1 MRHVIRRRVWKRLF
15 WGLTLTLA
23 ALGLGAW
30 AAYWYATDSATL
42 AAAIRRESPRYLPGS
57 YVAVE
62 RARVHPLVGEV
73 NLVNVAVWQELDG
86 LEFLTLKAGWI
97 KISNDLNVAE
107 LIRGRLVPREVVVAQ
122 PRLRLRRRKDG
133 TWNLRGL
140 LADPWPGPQGAPT
153 PAVVIQNGSVEVVEA
168 DGRATPVLRE
178 LTARVEAAA
187 GPGPL
192 RFHGTAKGEDL
203 FDRLELEGTIDP
215 QTGRLSLARGD
226 LARLRLSP
234 TLRQRLPEELRP
246 RFDQVGLSGG
256 ELDVAVGRLE
266 FDPKAPEGS
275 PTRLRY
281 AATARLRS
289 GIWACRN
296 LPFPLNDVSAVAS
309 IQDGSIKVERA
320 EGSNGKTT
328 ARAEGTVGLDGSA
341 DLRAWVNDLEL
352 DDRLRRWTPPEFA
365 QEWRNYKPKGRVS
378 LAARVVK
385 PAAGPPDFG
394 LTVEC
399 RDVALE
405 YVHFPYPVDHAVGT
419 LTWRGTRRIEVDIR
433 ANVGGKPA
441 SCVGAID
448 APGPDARVRLRFDAE
463 AFPVDEALFKALPKD
478 VRPVVNQFHPTGRV
492 RVEKAVVT
500 RVPVPGG
507 PPQGQVDF
515 DADLVLTEDGRCELK
530 WDGMPY
536 PVTQVTGRL
545 EVHPHRWIIKD
556 MRGRNNLATI
566 RGSGQV
572 DELAPGKLKVDLR
585 LAAEHLPF
593 DKQLRDALP
602 REWKAPWGLLNPLGS
617 SAVDATIRVE
627 PGKPDR
633 YHVAIRPEP
642 DTQVKL
648 VLAGAGPGAGPLA
661 FPAMEGV
668 TGRFVY
674 DDGLVTMNDVTFG
687 FHGAPVEFRSGDVRV
702 WDTGRFALRVKD
714 LHVTDF
720 RVDAALRQLMPTVMA
735 QFAHRLDEARTFSFR
750 TDLGLGWSGKPG
762 DSPRCLW
769 SDGLVIF
776 NDNAI
781 QAGLPVEH
789 IQGQLEGVNGSFDGV
804 QTRVH
809 GLLNLDSVAILGQQ
823 ITQLRSRL
831 DVADGRASLGT
842 IRGNLLDGELT
853 GTVGVGL
860 DATPKYES
868 TLEVR
873 DADLGS
879 LAKTIPNKQSF
890 RGKVSGKLSLTGFG
904 YDVHTLQ
911 GRGEAHIVRGDLGE
925 LPAALQI
932 VKLLNFSRPTK
943 TAFDTADVALRV
955 RDGKT
960 FLDPIQLTG
969 DAFSLRG
976 HGTLD
981 PQGDVDL
988 RLRLLYGR
996 DAWHIRGLSDLISE
1010 ASGKIFDIHVTGPV
1024 GSPRVKPEALPLA
1037 TDTARTLGG
1046 AFRPA
1051 RRRAAGA
1058 GAGVGVGEVPR

>member
-1 MRHVIRRRVWKRLF
+1 MRHLIRRRVWKRLF
-15 WGLTLTLA
+15 WGLALTLTT
-23 ALGLGAW
+23 LGLGSW

-86 LEFLTLKAGWI
+86 RPFQTLKAGWI
-97 KISNDLNVAE
+97 KVSNELNLAE
-107 LIRGRLVPREVVVAQ
+107 LARGRLVPREVVVAQ

-133 TWNLRGL
+133 TWNLKGL
-140 LADPWPGPQGAPT
+140 LADPWPGPPGAAT
-153 PAVVIQNGSVEVVEA
+153 PAIVVQNGSVEVVEA
-168 DGRATPVLRE
+168 DGRALPVIRE
-178 LTARVEAAA
+178 LTARVEAAS

-192 RFHGTAKGEDL
+192 RFRGTARGEDL
-203 FDRLELEGTIDP
+203 FDRLDLEGTFDP
-215 QTGRLSLARGD
+215 QTGRLALTRGD
-226 LARLRLSP
+226 LARLTISP
-234 TLRQRLPEELRP
+234 ALRQRLPEELRAG
-246 RFDQVGLSGG
+246 FDRIGLARG
-256 ELDVAVGRLE
+256 EVDVAVGRLD
-266 FDPKAPEGS
+266 FDPKAPQGS
-275 PTRLRY
+275 PARLGY

-289 GIWACRN
+289 GAWACRD

-309 IQDGSIKVERA
+309 VKDGAIKLERA

-328 ARAEGTVGLDGSA
+328 ARAEGAVGLDGSA
-341 DLRAWVNDLEL
+341 DVRAWVNDLEL

-365 QEWRNYKPKGRVS
+365 EEWRNFKPKGRVS

-385 PAAGPPDFG
+385 PAGGPPDFG

-399 RDVALE
+399 RDVAME
-405 YVHFPYPVDHAVGT
+405 YLYFPYPLDHASGT
-419 LTWRGTRRIEVDIR
+419 LTWQGTRRILVDVH

-441 SCVGAID
+441 SCVGTIE
-448 APGPDARVRLRFDAE
+448 APGPDARVRLKFEAE
-463 AFPVDEALFKALPKD
+463 AFPVDEALFRALPPE
-478 VRPVVNQFHPTGRV
+478 VRTVVGQFHPTGRV

-500 RVPVPGG
+500 RVPIPGG
-507 PPQGQVDF
+507 PPEGKVDF
-515 DADLVLTEDGRCELK
+515 DAALVLTEDGRCEIK

-545 EVHPHRWIIKD
+545 ELHPHRWIIKD

-585 LAAEHLPF
+585 LAAGHLPF
-593 DKQLRDALP
+593 DRQLRDALP
-602 REWKAPWGLLNPLGS
+602 REWKAPWGVLNPLGS
-617 SAVDATIRVE
+617 TAVDATIRVE
-627 PGKPDR
+627 PGKPDH

-648 VLAGAGPGAGPLA
+648 VLAGVGPGAGPLA

-674 DDGLVTMNDVTFG
+674 DDGLVTMNDVTFQ

-702 WDTGRFALRVKD
+702 WDTGRFVLRVYD

-720 RVDAALRQLMPTVMA
+720 RVDATLRQLMPPVMA

-769 SDGLVIF
+769 SNGLVIL

-781 QAGLPVEH
+781 QAGLPIEH
-789 IQGQLEGVNGSFDGV
+789 IQGQLEDVKGSFDGKSP
-804 QTRVH
+804 TVH
-809 GLLNLDSVAILGQQ
+809 GVLNLDSVAILGQQ
-823 ITQLRSRL
+823 VTQLRSRL
-831 DVADGRASLGT
+831 DLADGRATLGT

-853 GTVGVGL
+853 GAVNVGL
-860 DATPKYES
+860 DATPTYES
-868 TLEVR
+868 TLAVR
-873 DADLGS
+873 DADLRS
-879 LAKTIPNKQSF
+879 LAETIPNKQSF

-911 GRGEAHIVRGDLGE
+911 GRGEAHIVHGDLGE
-925 LPAALQI
+925 LPVALRLF
-932 VKLLNFSRPTK
+932 KLLNFSRATK

-976 HGTLD
+976 LGTLD

-1010 ASGKIFDIHVTGPV
+1010 ASGKIFDIHVTGAV
-1024 GSPRVKPEALPLA
+1024 GSPRIRLEALPLA

-1046 AFRPA
+1046 ALRPA
-1051 RRRAAGA
+1051 RRRAADPEEA
-1058 GAGVGVGEVPR
+1058 PRR